1 MQNKEIKQLINKNM
15 NVTKTINCHNNQ
27 EVIQAPIGDVTHEPP
42 PTGDLLIQI
51 HCFNFISLLRLVKYI

>member
-27 EVIQAPIGDVTHEPP
+27 EVIQAPIGDTSHMNPP
-42 PTGDLLIQI
+42 DRRPPDSDPLL
-51 HCFNFISLLRLVKYI
+51 